1 VLLLLEKNVGKHCC
15 HFFFLLFVVVVDVFH
30 VTTFKKKEM
39 RTSTHKQTKQNK
51 KKIPSNVPV

>member
-1 VLLLLEKNVGKHCC
+1 MLGSTVAI
-15 HFFFLLFVVVVDVFH
+15 FFSLSFVVVVDVFH